1 MWSFKETR
9 ETRKELIFKGGGE
22 GSCFRKRAKLE
33 RNLYPREGGGKGVL
47 FKETSQTRKE
57 LISKGG
63 GGGFLFKETSQTRKE
78 LISKVEGEGSPH
90 WFHFYFKVYRVPR
103 RGCAHFF

>member
-9 ETRKELIFKGGGE
+9 ETRKELISKGVGGG
-22 GSCFRKRAKLE
+22 
-33 RNLYPREGGGKGVL
+33 GGAVL
-47 FKETSQTRKE
+47 FKETSQ
-57 LISKGG
+57 I
-63 GGGFLFKETSQTRKE
+63 RKE

-103 RGCAHFF
+103 RGGELFF